1 MVIFHAALL
10 LPHLHKLE
18 LRRCQTNQEGKLAL
32 LHVNSSD
39 WESHTKFGKELG
51 ELIFELPWSIL
62 SRLTP
67 CYHFMG
73 RVPITHCCSHH
84 VYFPIAYF
92 YLLQT
97 KIFKRSISKQCP
109 QALLPPPIRS
119 SCCSQCCSLRS
130 SCSSCGIHSPTNKP
144 FLLVAKLAPRLEQPA
159 RNACSLICDFDR
171 RYSVWKSCI
180 QAHILLYVLWVA

>member
-97 KIFKRSISKQCP
+97 NIFKRSISKQCP
-109 QALLPPPIRS
+109 QALLPPPPS
-119 SCCSQCCSLRS
+119 AAPAAPSAAAS
-130 SCSSCGIHSPTNKP
+130 GPPAVH
-144 FLLVAKLAPRLEQPA
+144 VAFTAPPINLFSWLQ
-159 RNACSLICDFDR
+159 N
-171 RYSVWKSCI
+171 
-180 QAHILLYVLWVA
+180 